1 MNAVLNVILD
11 PSLTYEQR
19 VVGLAKEAENTLS
32 VLKCSEDLDKLMAEG
47 VICDLFEGAAPY
59 RPRYIVPDYEKFMK
73 NGSAFLNLKPARNL
87 EEALMNLMILYRHVP
102 SITTFPVYIGNLDTL
117 LEPFIEDETI
127 ALEAI
132 KRFLTYIDRTITDS
146 FCHGNIGPHDS
157 KAARLI
163 LKAERELQNAI
174 PNLTLK
180 MAKDTPDALIEE
192 AVKTALVTAKPSFAN
207 HEMFTEDLGNYAI
220 VSCYNGL
227 KIGGGSHTL
236 VRMRLDFLAKR
247 VDHLESYFSKE
258 LPYAATTML
267 AYMDERIKFLVETS
281 GFFTNHF
288 LVKEGLINL
297 EDFSAMFGVVGLAE
311 AVNHLMS
318 LDGQCG
324 RFGHD
329 ETANALGERIIKT
342 LHEIV
347 VAHKTRYVEGSNGH
361 YLLHA
366 QVGIDSDTGTSPGC
380 RIPIGEEPPIFEHI
394 TQSAPYH
401 AYFPS
406 GIGDIF
412 NFDITAKSNPAYVK
426 DIVRGAFKTGL
437 RYFSAYAA
445 DCDVIRI
452 TGYLVKKS
460 DILKLQNGEQ
470 VLNDAVVLGK
480 GAVENTGIYNRKLR
494 DEHLAK

>member
-1 MNAVLNVILD
+1 MNQVLNVLLD
-11 PSLTYEQR
+11 STLTYEQR
-19 VVGLAKEAENTLS
+19 VIGLAREAENTLE
-32 VLKCSEDLDKLMAEG
+32 VLNRPEALNQLMAEG

-59 RPRYIVPDYEKFMK
+59 RPRYIVPNYEKFMA
-73 NGSAFLNLKPARNL
+73 NGSAFLNLKPAKTL
-87 EEALMNLMILYRHVP
+87 EDALMNLMILYRHVP
-102 SITTFPVYIGNLDTL
+102 SITSFPVYIGNLDTL
-117 LEPFIEDETI
+117 IDPFIEDESV

-146 FCHGNIGPHDS
+146 FCHGNIGPADS

-163 LKAERELQNAI
+163 LKAERELQNSI

-180 MAKDTPDALIEE
+180 MALDTPDELIEE

-207 HEMFTEDLGNYAI
+207 HEMFTEDLGNYGI

-236 VRMRLDFLAKR
+236 VRMRLDYLAKKATS
-247 VDHLESYFSKE
+247 VEHYLDSL
-258 LPYAATTML
+258 LPQAAAVML
-267 AYMDERIKFLVETS
+267 AYMDERIRFLVEES
-281 GFFTNHF
+281 GFFKHHF
-288 LVKEGLINL
+288 LVKEGLIELDN
-297 EDFSAMFGVVGLAE
+297 FSAMFGVVGLAE
-311 AVNHLMS
+311 AVNTLLKES
-318 LDGQCG
+318 DSG

-329 ETANALGERIIKT
+329 PAADQLGVTIIDR
-342 LHEIV
+342 LYQQ
-347 VAHKTRYVEGSNGH
+347 VAAHQAKYVEGSKGH

-366 QVGIDSDTGTSPGC
+366 QVGIDSDVGTSPGC
-380 RIPIGEEPPIFEHI
+380 RIPIGEEPGIFEHVK
-394 TQSAPYH
+394 QSAPFH

-412 NFDITAKSNPAYVK
+412 NFDATAKKNPAFVR

-437 RYFSAYAA
+437 RYFSVYST

-460 DILKLQNGEQ
+460 DIAKLQRGEQ

-480 GAVENTGIYNRKLR
+480 GAVENTGIYNRKIR
-494 DEHLAK
+494 EEKA